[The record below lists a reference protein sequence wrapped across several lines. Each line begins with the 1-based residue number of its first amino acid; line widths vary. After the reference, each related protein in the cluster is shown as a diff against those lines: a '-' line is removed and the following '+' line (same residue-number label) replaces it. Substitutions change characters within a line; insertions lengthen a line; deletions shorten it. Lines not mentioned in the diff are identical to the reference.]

1 MNWKATV
8 LLVLIAVGAAVVVY
22 INPFEKTE
30 EKEDDPPWFYQVSY
44 DDVNSIDV
52 THRDNQVSFHR
63 PTPNTWVFDDPAGVP
78 PDHFRWGGIVLLL
91 SGPQTKRDFSTVRA
105 VIDDPAEYGLDD
117 PQLIVEV
124 GLTANRNISFRLGD
138 ATADGTFSYGQ
149 VTGFSQLFLIAK
161 SWGDVLGRLADE
173 PPIPK
178 WFVKREFSAIDEV
191 NVFLGDDGDEEGAVL
206 RIQKE
211 DGEWVARNLAI
222 DDENRPLDADKFAEF
237 YPHMVGPPEVLVEI
251 PRNEDRDYTRWGIED
266 NGPSIE
272 IRFRGTTERGTSFI
286 DGVLFR
292 MGDKTDDGR
301 HYYAT
306 SASDAVINAVLK
318 LDAKW
323 TEMMYSLL
331 EDTPYGDISGSV
343 LGANTKPTG

>member
-1 MNWKATV
+1 MRHINGV
-8 LLVLIAVGAAVVVY
+8 YVIERYLIEPG
-22 INPFEKTE
+22 
-30 EKEDDPPWFYQVSY
+30 
-44 DDVNSIDV
+44 
-52 THRDNQVSFHR
+52 
-63 PTPNTWVFDDPAGVP
+63 WV
-78 PDHFRWGGIVLLL
+78 
-91 SGPQTKRDFSTVRA
+91 
-105 VIDDPAEYGLDD
+105 
-117 PQLIVEV
+117 
-124 GLTANRNISFRLGD
+124 
-138 ATADGTFSYGQ
+138 
-149 VTGFSQLFLIAK
+149 
-161 SWGDVLGRLADE
+161 
-173 PPIPK
+173 
-178 WFVKREFSAIDEV
+178 VKREFSEIDEV

-237 YPHMVGPPEVLVEI
+237 YPYMVGPPEVLVEI

-343 LGANTKPTG
+343 LGTNTKPTG